1 VNTTTI
7 GSSLQVNGNAAIGYS
22 ASTAAPT
29 NGLSVS
35 GTVNIGTNTS
45 VTTAALQVSST
56 TQGFLPPVMT
66 TTQKNA
72 IATPASGLI
81 VYDTTLNALNF
92 YNGSSWSSGGGGG
105 GMVYPAAGIA
115 LSTGSAWGTSITN
128 NSADWNTAYTNRITS
143 LTTTGSGAATLIS
156 NVLNIPT
163 PSAATITLSGNVT
176 GTGTTAITT
185 TIAAN
190 VVTNAML
197 AQVAT
202 STIQGRVTAGTGN
215 VETLTGTQATTL
227 IDTFT
232 STLKGLAPASG
243 GGTAN
248 FLRADGTWAAPGGGG
263 GGVTQIVAGTNV
275 TISPA
280 GGTGVVTINSSGGG
294 GGGSIYKL
302 TAQTLTSASWSLVS
316 GYYTYTFSNVNI
328 TVNTRVDFTP
338 DRTSYLEVT
347 TCGMQSEVTVAAGSC
362 TFYSLFPPQTN
373 ITGEITIFP
382 TI

>member
-1 VNTTTI
+1 MIRADSVGHLTF
-7 GSSLQVNGNAAIGYS
+7 GNAAIGYS

-280 GGTGVVTINSSGGG
+280 GGTGVVTINASGGG
-294 GGGSIYKL
+294 GGGTEIGAQIGGGIVVAVFNDAGVNKALVASLTNLSSGIQWTIPAFQTTL
-302 TAQTLTSASWSLVS
+302 IGATAQSYSDGLTNTKLSMIVTLNCIHPVLH
-316 GYYTYTFSNVNI
+316 
-328 TVNTRVDFTP
+328 
-338 DRTSYLEVT
+338 SYLEYV
-347 TCGMQSEVTVAAGSC
+347 SR
-362 TFYSLFPPQTN
+362 
-373 ITGEITIFP
+373 
-382 TI
+382 